1 MQGRKIAE
9 HALGLTDD
17 RPHRHLDYDKA
28 ASVVFTEPEIADVGL
43 AEADAFAEG
52 RRIRVTKVPFM
63 SSAKAIINDD
73 PRGFIKIVSDPA
85 RGVVLGGCIVGR
97 HAAELISIV
106 ALAVT
111 AGLTAHDIRAR
122 HPGEPVRA
130 PHPGRGP
137 RRRHRVGER
146 KPPTRSPRP
155 RRHCPPSRPPTHV
168 PR

>member
-1 MQGRKIAE
+1 
-9 HALGLTDD
+9 
-17 RPHRHLDYDKA
+17 
-28 ASVVFTEPEIADVGL
+28 
-43 AEADAFAEG
+43 
-52 RRIRVTKVPFM
+52 
-63 SSAKAIINDD
+63 
-73 PRGFIKIVSDPA
+73 
-85 RGVVLGGCIVGR
+85 VGR

-111 AGLTAHDIRAR
+111 AGLTVHDIRAR

-155 RRHCPPSRPPTHV
+155 RRRCPPSRLPTHV